1 MPLRRASIASGA
13 CVHGKRSI
21 ANNPP
26 DEANWNAIEGLLNFY
41 KRRKD
46 SSRNNVSASRLS
58 RQEIKELR
66 SPTDTND
73 PWLRMVSLLQVGSA
87 PSADTLR
94 VPTESDGCQRRSGLG
109 PAAPCENHGSTVNI
123 IDRPSSNTVTI
134 AWRDA
139 TRGSY
144 GDQLWRRIR
153 ARSHGVCA
161 ISGAFILR
169 GESVFS
175 PWPARPPSANAGA
188 MILAS
193 LLDAIQLEPDTALA
207 EPADR
212 HRLASDQRK
221 GGEMPGGID

>member
-1 MPLRRASIASGA
+1 M
-13 CVHGKRSI
+13 C
-21 ANNPP
+21 
-26 DEANWNAIEGLLNFY
+26 
-41 KRRKD
+41 
-46 SSRNNVSASRLS
+46 
-58 RQEIKELR
+58 
-66 SPTDTND
+66 SPTDIND
-73 PWLRMVSLLQVGSA
+73 PWLRMISLLQVCSA
-87 PSADTLR
+87 PSADIPR
-94 VPTESDGCQRRSGLG
+94 VPAESDGRRRRSGLG
-109 PAAPCENHGSTVNI
+109 PAAPCENQGSTVNI

-193 LLDAIQLEPDTALA
+193 LLDAFQFEPDMALA
-207 EPADR
+207 APADR
-212 HRLASDQRK
+212 QRPWSD
-221 GGEMPGGID
+221 

>member
-1 MPLRRASIASGA
+1 MSKGRNRAAIAFPPRDSTVRRLKM
-13 CVHGKRSI
+13 C
-21 ANNPP
+21 
-26 DEANWNAIEGLLNFY
+26 
-41 KRRKD
+41 
-46 SSRNNVSASRLS
+46 
-58 RQEIKELR
+58 
-66 SPTDTND
+66 SPTDFND
-73 PWLRMVSLLQVGSA
+73 PWLSMVSLLEIGSG
-87 PSADTLR
+87 PSADLPP
-94 VPTESDGCQRRSGLG
+94 VPRKSGGRRRRRGQS
-109 PAAPCENHGSTVNI
+109 PVAPCENRGGTVNI
-123 IDRPSSNTVTI
+123 IDRPSSNTATI

-193 LLDAIQLEPDTALA
+193 LLDAFQFEPDMALA
-207 EPADR
+207 EPAD
-212 HRLASDQRK
+212 HQR
-221 GGEMPGGID
+221 P